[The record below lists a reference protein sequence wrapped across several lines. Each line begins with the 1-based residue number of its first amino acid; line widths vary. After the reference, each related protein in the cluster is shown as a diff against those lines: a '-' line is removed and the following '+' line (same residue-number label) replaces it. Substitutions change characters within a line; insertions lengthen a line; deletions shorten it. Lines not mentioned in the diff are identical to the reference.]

1 MKKIIFS
8 NIINV
13 FLIAGQSYD
22 DELTGIVLDAQNNK
36 PISDVNIFIPDQQIG
51 ATTDQNGSFVIK
63 GQLVFPIYLQISHI
77 GYQSINKVIDAK
89 PEESLTVYLAQM
101 AIEMDELVVT
111 ATRSRRFRS
120 EAPIATEVISKRKF
134 WVKKCCDFYLKEP
147 LVCICS
153 RGSILNV
160 LGMDRYSNTC

>member
-8 NIINV
+8 NIISV

-63 GQLVFPIYLQISHI
+63 GQLVFPIYLLMHCMPDALSHLLPL
-77 GYQSINKVIDAK
+77 Y
-89 PEESLTVYLAQM
+89 
-101 AIEMDELVVT
+101 
-111 ATRSRRFRS
+111 RSRKLLPGSCYPRQPVPLSLLLSFQVWS
-120 EAPIATEVISKRKF
+120 ECPSNRK
-134 WVKKCCDFYLKEP
+134 LH
-147 LVCICS
+147 
-153 RGSILNV
+153 LN
-160 LGMDRYSNTC
+160 